1 MCAIL
6 AIVFNERRGVL
17 NVLKQSLI
25 DFIKTYVVGT
35 QKNGWI
41 IWGKELGHPDKS

>member
-17 NVLKQSLI
+17 HVLKQSLI
-25 DFIKTYVVGT
+25 DLIKTYVVGT
-35 QKNGWI
+35 QKNG
-41 IWGKELGHPDKS
+41 LS